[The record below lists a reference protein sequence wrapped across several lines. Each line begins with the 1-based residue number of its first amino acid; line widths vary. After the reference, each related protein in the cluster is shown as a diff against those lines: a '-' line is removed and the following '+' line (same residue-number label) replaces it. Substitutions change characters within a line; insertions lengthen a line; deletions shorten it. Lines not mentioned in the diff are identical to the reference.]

1 VTKWTSTALSVT
13 NKYQSERSRRP
24 FENKTL
30 KTVIKCTST
39 ALSVT
44 ESFYF
49 CILNFLNNYMTAN
62 TLFYIIIAIII
73 INFIVDKVLDA
84 LNAKHFNDALPK
96 DLQDVYDET
105 EYKKSQNY
113 KATNYKFGIITST
126 FSIVLTLGFLFFD
139 GFEFVDTI
147 ARSYSENPIIIA
159 LIFFGI
165 IMIGSDI
172 ITTPFS
178 YFSTFVIE
186 EKFGFNKTTIKTF
199 FIDKLKGWLMIAIVG
214 GGIFALII
222 WFYNSTSQYFWLYAW
237 GLVAVFTIFMNM
249 FYSRLIVPLFNK
261 QTPLEEGTLRD
272 NISAYAKTVGFNLDK
287 IFVLNGSKRSTKANA
302 YFSGF
307 GSEKRVTLYDTL
319 INDLDEEEI
328 VAVLAHEV
336 GHYKKK
342 HIIFNLLSSILLT
355 GLTLYILSLFISNP
369 LLSNALGVEI
379 PSFHIGLIAF
389 GMLYSP
395 ISEITGL
402 IMNYFSR
409 VFEYQ
414 ADDYAKNTFK
424 AEPLITSLKKL
435 SKNSLSN
442 LTPHPA
448 YVFMHYS
455 HPTLLQRIKNLR
467 K

>member
-1 VTKWTSTALSVT
+1 
-13 NKYQSERSRRP
+13 
-24 FENKTL
+24 
-30 KTVIKCTST
+30 
-39 ALSVT
+39 
-44 ESFYF
+44 
-49 CILNFLNNYMTAN
+49 MTAI

-73 INFIVDKVLDA
+73 INFVVDKILNA
-84 LNAKHFNDALPK
+84 LNAKHYNDALPK
-96 DLQDVYDET
+96 ELIDVYDKA
-105 EYKKSQNY
+105 EYKKSQDY
-113 KATNYKFGIITST
+113 KATNYKFEIITST
-126 FSIVLTLGFLFFD
+126 FSVILTLGFLFLD

-147 ARSYSENPIIIA
+147 ARSYSPNPIIIA

-165 IMIGSDI
+165 IMLCSDI
-172 ITTPFS
+172 LTTPFS
-178 YFSTFVIE
+178 YYSTFVIE
-186 EKFGFNKTTIKTF
+186 ERFGFNKTTKKTF
-199 FIDKLKGWLMIAIVG
+199 ILDKLKGWIMMIVLG
-214 GGIFALII
+214 GGILALII
-222 WFYNSTSQYFWLYAW
+222 WFYQINGSQFWLYAW
-237 GLVAVFTIFMNM
+237 ALVAVVSIFMNM
-249 FYSRLIVPLFNK
+249 FYSRLIVPIFNK
-261 QTPLEEGTLRD
+261 QTPLETGSLREK
-272 NISAYAKTVGFNLDK
+272 ISEYAKTVGFKLDK

-307 GSEKRVTLYDTL
+307 GREKRVTLYDTL

-342 HIIFNLLSSILLT
+342 HIIFNLVTSILLT
-355 GLTLYILSLFISNP
+355 GFTLYILSLFINNP
-369 LLSNALGVEI
+369 LLSNAIGVKI

-389 GMLYSP
+389 GLLYNP

-414 ADDYAKNTFK
+414 ADNFAKKTYK

-442 LTPHPA
+442 LTPHKA

-455 HPTLLQRIKNLR
+455 HPTLLERIKNL
-467 K
+467 KK

>member
-1 VTKWTSTALSVT
+1 
-13 NKYQSERSRRP
+13 
-24 FENKTL
+24 
-30 KTVIKCTST
+30 
-39 ALSVT
+39 
-44 ESFYF
+44 
-49 CILNFLNNYMTAN
+49 MTAN
-62 TLFYIIIAIII
+62 ILFYIIIAIII
-73 INFIVDKVLDA
+73 INFIIDKILEA
-84 LNAKHFNDALPK
+84 LNAKHYNDKLPQEI
-96 DLQDVYDET
+96 QDVYDET
-105 EYKKSQNY
+105 EYKKSQDY
-113 KATNYKFGIITST
+113 KATKYKFGIITSS
-126 FSIVLTLGFLFFD
+126 FSLLLTLGFLLMD
-139 GFEFVDTI
+139 GFEFVDNL
-147 ARSYSENPIIIA
+147 ARGFSTNSIIIA

-165 IMIGSDI
+165 IMLASDI

-178 YFSTFVIE
+178 YYSTFVIE
-186 EKFGFNKTTIKTF
+186 ERFGFNKTTKKTF
-199 FIDKLKGWLMIAIVG
+199 ILDKLKGWLMMIVLG
-214 GGIFALII
+214 GGLLALII
-222 WFYNSTSQYFWLYAW
+222 WFYQISGSQFWLYAW
-237 GLVAVFTIFMNM
+237 ALVAVVSIFMNM

-261 QTPLEEGTLRD
+261 QTPLDAGNLREK
-272 NISAYAKTVGFNLDK
+272 ISEYAKTVGFKLDK

-307 GSEKRVTLYDTL
+307 GREKRVTLYDTL
-319 INDLDEEEI
+319 INDLDDEEI

-342 HIIFNLLSSILLT
+342 HIIFNLVTSILLT
-355 GLTLYILSLFISNP
+355 GFTLYILSLFINNP
-369 LLSNALGVEI
+369 LLSNAIGVEI

-389 GMLYSP
+389 GLLYAP

-414 ADDYAKNTFK
+414 ADNYAKKTYK

-455 HPTLLQRIKNLR
+455 HPTLLERIKNLR
-467 K
+467 IKRNQ